1 MALRGKSMDYY
12 VLMRSLKDIG
22 DNIKLQLDNWK
33 NELSEVVG
41 AIEAY
46 ESIASIQGATGEAL
60 NEYMESVHKT
70 IISAIGT
77 EFDSYSEKITSYV
90 NDYFALESSEE
101 GIIWSSIIQSQMDM
115 IPGEKTAVDE
125 IASSVT
131 EVISSVAD
139 IVSPSVIPDMEPVK
153 TAYDNMTIFLE
164 KLDEAIVTL
173 ETNHSSDMEDC
184 MSLISTLKGIIE
196 PNMSLS
202 LTDVPVN
209 KVGDYLKEYLKDIVT
224 LGVYDSFAS
233 CDTAIYLTSP
243 AMWIEVERHYKH
255 NCKEGWKAYLKKT
268 NVPFYKDEN
277 GNTHLLQCG
286 KGFYI
291 EYQGEMD
298 EILYGLD
305 FGEKWNQEVFGQ
317 NELRARSNA
326 CEVIA
331 TYNAMAYLNGG
342 YSPVEF
348 PDLLREYEGNGTALL
363 GNWGASPSGVDACLK
378 RYGYETKFVT
388 GPDLE
393 QGGEGYE
400 KLQSQYDVYIMSS
413 WNREGKITKGVHTMA
428 ITKEENGKFFVH
440 NSFSDNPK
448 EYDSLESAVLSYHK
462 GESDP
467 ISLIGVSKK

>member
-1 MALRGKSMDYY
+1 MDYY
-12 VLMRSLKDIG
+12 VLMRSLKDIS
-22 DNIKLQLDNWK
+22 DNIILQLDNWK

-125 IASSVT
+125 LAANVT

-139 IVSPSVIPDMEPVK
+139 IVSPTVIPNIEPVK

-164 KLDEAIVTL
+164 KLDEAIITL
-173 ETNHSSDMEDC
+173 ETNHSGDMEDC
-184 MSLISTLKGIIE
+184 KSLISTLKGIIE

-291 EYQGEMD
+291 ENQGDMVD
-298 EILYGLD
+298 LQYGVEL
-305 FGEKWNQEVFGQ
+305 GKWADNLFFSGNRISAKQ
-317 NELRARSNA
+317 NA

-342 YSPVEF
+342 YSPIEF

-378 RYGYETKFVT
+378 RHGYETKFVT

-393 QGGEGYE
+393 PGGEGYE

-413 WNREGKITKGVHTMA
+413 WNREGKINKGVHTMA
-428 ITKEENGKFFVH
+428 ITKEEDGTYVVH
-440 NSFSDNPK
+440 NSTYGKTEGYS
-448 EYDSLESAVLSYHK
+448 SLADAVLSYK
-462 GESDP
+462 DGLSDP
-467 ISLIGVSKK
+467 ISVIGVEKK